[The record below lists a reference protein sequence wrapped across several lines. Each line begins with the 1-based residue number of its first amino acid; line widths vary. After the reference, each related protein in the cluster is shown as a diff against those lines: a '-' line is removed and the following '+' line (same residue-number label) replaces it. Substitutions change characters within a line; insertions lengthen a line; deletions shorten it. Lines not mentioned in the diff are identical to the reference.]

1 LPARSG
7 QPNLELSARR
17 HQAAGAVIT
26 EENRQMEVILLG
38 DVERVGHEGD
48 ILKVADGYAR
58 NYLIPRKLAVPAT
71 GGALKDL
78 ENRRGAIARRDAE
91 KREAAQALA
100 EQLKDKL
107 VTVKHVTG
115 EGTKLHGTVTTAQIA
130 EAATEQLGLKI
141 DKRDLE
147 LAEPIREVGDYLV
160 SARLYKDVHA
170 QLPVRV
176 VPEKKAHQDE
186 AEDEAA
192 AEPAEEAV
200 EEVEDA
206 EAEAEVVED
215 EAAEEDTAE

>member
-1 LPARSG
+1 
-7 QPNLELSARR
+7 
-17 HQAAGAVIT
+17 
-26 EENRQMEVILLG
+26 MEVILLG

-176 VPEKKAHQDE
+176 VPEKKAHEDEEEEAVAAVEVEVVEEAAAE
-186 AEDEAA
+186 AEDEAEE
-192 AEPAEEAV
+192 AEPAE
-200 EEVEDA
+200 D
-206 EAEAEVVED
+206 
-215 EAAEEDTAE
+215 DTAQ

>member
-1 LPARSG
+1 
-7 QPNLELSARR
+7 
-17 HQAAGAVIT
+17 
-26 EENRQMEVILLG
+26 MEVILLG
-38 DVERVGHEGD
+38 DIERVGHEGD
-48 ILKVADGYAR
+48 LLKVSDGYAR
-58 NYLIPRKLAVPAT
+58 NYLLPRKLAVPAT
-71 GGALKDL
+71 RGALKDL
-78 ENRRGAIARRDAE
+78 ENRQGAIARRDDE

-130 EAATEQLGLKI
+130 EAATAQLDLKL

-176 VPEKKAHQDE
+176 V
-186 AEDEAA
+186 AERKTRSDAEEEELTAALAEAA
-192 AEPAEEAV
+192 ARGVTPVVAEAPVADDEPA
-200 EEVEDA
+200 A
-206 EAEAEVVED
+206 EAEAEEVIE
-215 EAAEEDTAE
+215 EEPAE

>member
-1 LPARSG
+1 
-7 QPNLELSARR
+7 
-17 HQAAGAVIT
+17 
-26 EENRQMEVILLG
+26 MEVILLG

-176 VPEKKAHQDE
+176 VPEKKAHDEDEDE
-186 AEDEAA
+186 AEVAA
-192 AEPAEEAV
+192 ALDQAA
-200 EEVEDA
+200 A
-206 EAEAEVVED
+206 EAEAVEVQDEAVED
-215 EAAEEDTAE
+215 EA

>member
-1 LPARSG
+1 
-7 QPNLELSARR
+7 
-17 HQAAGAVIT
+17 
-26 EENRQMEVILLG
+26 MEVILLE

-58 NYLIPRKLAVPAT
+58 NYLIPRKLAVSAT

-78 ENRRGAIARRDAE
+78 ENRRGAIARRDGE

-130 EAATEQLGLKI
+130 DAATEQLGLKI

-176 VPEKKAHQDE
+176 VPEKKAHEDEEEEAVAAVEVEVVEEAVAE
-186 AEDEAA
+186 AEDEA
-192 AEPAEEAV
+192 E
-200 EEVEDA
+200 
-206 EAEAEVVED
+206 EAEAAED
-215 EAAEEDTAE
+215 DTAE

>member
-1 LPARSG
+1 
-7 QPNLELSARR
+7 
-17 HQAAGAVIT
+17 
-26 EENRQMEVILLG
+26 MEVILLE

-58 NYLIPRKLAVPAT
+58 NYLIPRKLAVSAT

-130 EAATEQLGLKI
+130 DAATEQLGLKI

-176 VPEKKAHQDE
+176 VPEKKAHEDEEEEAVAAVEVEVVEEAVAE
-186 AEDEAA
+186 AEDEA
-192 AEPAEEAV
+192 E
-200 EEVEDA
+200 
-206 EAEAEVVED
+206 EAEAAED
-215 EAAEEDTAE
+215 DTAE